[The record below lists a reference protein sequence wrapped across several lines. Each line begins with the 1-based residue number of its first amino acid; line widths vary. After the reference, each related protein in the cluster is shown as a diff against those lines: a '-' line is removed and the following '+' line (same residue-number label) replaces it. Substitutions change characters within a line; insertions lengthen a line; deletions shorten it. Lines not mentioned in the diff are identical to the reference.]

1 MPATILVTW
10 ATRYGSTEEVAHA
23 IADDLLK
30 QGLAVNAQPISEVT
44 SLERY
49 DAVVIGCA
57 LYMSRMHKDA
67 RRFLKS
73 HRDQLLRRPVGVF
86 VLGPIHADPKEF
98 AEAEKQMKKE
108 LAKFPWFSPVA
119 QQVIGGRFD
128 PHKLGFPF
136 SVLPPLR
143 NLPASDA
150 RDWPSIHAWAGTL
163 PAVLQAAAV
172 R

>member
-1 MPATILVTW
+1 MPATVLVTW

-30 QGLAVNAQPISEVT
+30 QGLAVNAQPTSAVA

-49 DAVVIGCA
+49 DAVVLGFA
-57 LYMSRMHKDA
+57 LYMARMHKDA
-67 RRFLKS
+67 GRFLKS
-73 HRDQLLRRPVGVF
+73 HRDELLRRPVGVF
-86 VLGPIHADPKEF
+86 VLGPIHADAKEF
-98 AEAEKQMKKE
+98 AEAERQMKKE

-128 PHKLGFPF
+128 PNRLGFPL
-136 SVLPPLR
+136 SILPPLR
-143 NLPASDA
+143 KMPANDA
-150 RDWPSIHAWAGTL
+150 RDWNAIHAWAGSL
-163 PAVLQAAAV
+163 PAALHAATS